1 MLPMG
6 LLGSVFDC
14 SAEAQ
19 LTIKNKDKKVI
30 NDFGD
35 EWSKFSWLNQEE
47 LEKLRMQL
55 NLTHTQ
61 LKIY

>member
-1 MLPMG
+1 M
-6 LLGSVFDC
+6 V
-14 SAEAQ
+14 
-19 LTIKNKDKKVI
+19 KNKDKKVI